1 MKITEIRF
9 AMLRVPLKTPFK
21 TALRTLDAVEDIVV
35 TMHTDTGHVG
45 YGEAP
50 ATAVITGDTHGSIVE
65 AIRKFIEP
73 RLIGQEIAN
82 LNRIT
87 HLIQGAIEKNTSA
100 KAAVEIA
107 VYDLFGQLYNAPL
120 YKMLGGGDPVITT
133 DITISVDY
141 IEKMVADS
149 MAAVDRG
156 FETLKVK
163 VGKDIGVDVERVKA
177 IYAAVEGRALLRLD
191 ANQGWTP
198 KEAVYAIQSLEDAGV
213 RLELVEQPVRAQ
225 DLDGLKYVTERVHTP
240 IMADESVFGPAEVID
255 LIRMRAADI
264 INIKLMKTGGLS
276 RAIQIADIAEIY
288 GVECMIGCMIE
299 TSISVAA
306 AVHLA
311 VAKSSVITKVD
322 LDGPS
327 LCAYDPV
334 EGGVIFNESEISVTD
349 APGLGIRSIRG
360 LEPII
365 ALDGRRSPQL
375 LSAPN

>member
-1 MKITEIRF
+1 MKITQIRF
-9 AMLRVPLKTPFK
+9 GMLRVPLKTPFK
-21 TALRTLDAVEDIVV
+21 TALRTVEAIEDIIVCV
-35 TMHTDTGHVG
+35 HTDTGHVG

-65 AIRKFIEP
+65 AINKFIAP
-73 RLIGQEIAN
+73 RLIVQEIAN

-87 HLIQGAIEKNTSA
+87 QLIQTALEKNTSA

-107 VYDLFGQLYNAPL
+107 VYDLFGQLYGVPL

-149 MAAVDRG
+149 LSAVDRG
-156 FETLKVK
+156 FESLKIK
-163 VGKDIGVDVERVKA
+163 VGKDIGVDIERVKA

-191 ANQGWTP
+191 ANQGWTA
-198 KEAVYAIQSLEDAGV
+198 KQAVHAINMLEDAGV
-213 RLELVEQPVRAQ
+213 RLELVEQPVKAQ
-225 DLDGLKYVTERVHTP
+225 DLDGMKYVTERVHTP
-240 IMADESVFGPAEVID
+240 IMADESVFGPKEVID

-276 RAIQIADIAEIY
+276 NAIRIADIAALYE
-288 GVECMIGCMIE
+288 VECMIGCMLE
-299 TSISVAA
+299 SSISVAA

-311 VAKSSVITKVD
+311 VAKSNAITKVD

-327 LCAYDPV
+327 LSAFNPV
-334 EGGVIFNESEISVTD
+334 DGGVLFNESEISVTD
-349 APGLGIRSIRG
+349 APGLGIREIRG
-360 LEPII
+360 LEM
-365 ALDGRRSPQL
+365 L
-375 LSAPN
+375 PN